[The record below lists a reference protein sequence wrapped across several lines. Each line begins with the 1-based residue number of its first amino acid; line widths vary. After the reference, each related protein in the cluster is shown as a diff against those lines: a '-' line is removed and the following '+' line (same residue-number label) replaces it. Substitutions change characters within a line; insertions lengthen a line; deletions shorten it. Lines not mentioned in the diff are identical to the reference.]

1 MIIKYKFDSI
11 DRERQEKKIVDIKNK
26 NMQLRIYFK
35 DYIKIYGI
43 IVIFLLLIVL
53 ISFLRNTLLLNAM
66 IVVFL
71 MSLIAISVIYFFK
84 YYKIKYD
91 STREKLMIKKWYGTV
106 QISKNK
112 IKKIYVKRGY
122 AHGRA
127 GAGTNLYINYANDKD
142 KEKYILL
149 DIFFLRN
156 DELKEFLDIFVI

>member
-1 MIIKYKFDSI
+1 MIIKYQFDSI

-91 STREKLMIKKWYGTV
+91 STREKLMLKKWYGTV

-112 IKKIYVKRGY
+112 IKKIYVKR
-122 AHGRA
+122 
-127 GAGTNLYINYANDKD
+127 D
-142 KEKYILL
+142 
-149 DIFFLRN
+149 LRSRKSGCWN
-156 DELKEFLDIFVI
+156 

>member
-1 MIIKYKFDSI
+1 MIIKYQFDSI

-43 IVIFLLLIVL
+43 IEIFLLLIVL

-91 STREKLMIKKWYGTV
+91 STREKLMLKKWYGTV

-112 IKKIYVKRGY
+112 IKKIYVKR
-122 AHGRA
+122 
-127 GAGTNLYINYANDKD
+127 D
-142 KEKYILL
+142 
-149 DIFFLRN
+149 LRSRKSGCWN
-156 DELKEFLDIFVI
+156 